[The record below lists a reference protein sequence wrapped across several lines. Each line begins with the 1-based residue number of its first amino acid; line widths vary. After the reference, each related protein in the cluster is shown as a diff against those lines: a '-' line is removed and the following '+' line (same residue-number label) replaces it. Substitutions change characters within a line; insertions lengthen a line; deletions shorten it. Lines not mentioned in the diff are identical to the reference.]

1 MNCQN
6 CGKPH
11 NENYIMVLGLFK
23 LCQPCQE
30 AGQRLDQALKQGV
43 EIESVDPKTGQTD
56 KTTYRI

>member
-11 NENYIMVLGLFK
+11 NGNYTLVLGLFK

-30 AGQRLDQALKQGV
+30 AGKRLDQALKQGV
-43 EIESVDPKTGQTD
+43 EIESVDPKTGQTT
-56 KTTYRI
+56 KTTHRI